1 MRNRRKLERRTKNK
15 SALIR
20 QNLLI
25 KMDTR
30 YSGKRKSIYLE
41 FIVKTDEISTL
52 LISTIAA
59 DRRHLYSP

>member
-30 YSGKRKSIYLE
+30 YSWKKKVDILGIYRKN
-41 FIVKTDEISTL
+41 
-52 LISTIAA
+52 
-59 DRRHLYSP
+59 R

>member
-20 QNLLI
+20 RNLLI

-30 YSGKRKSIYLE
+30 YCGKRKSIYLE

-52 LISTIAA
+52 LISTIEA